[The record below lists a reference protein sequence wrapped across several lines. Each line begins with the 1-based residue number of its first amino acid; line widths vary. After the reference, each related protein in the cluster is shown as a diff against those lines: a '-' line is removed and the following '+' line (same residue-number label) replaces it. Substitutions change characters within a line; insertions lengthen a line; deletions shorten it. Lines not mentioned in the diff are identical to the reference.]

1 MLYCSIDE
9 LLEGGLYSSEVTE
22 LCGAPGVGKTQ
33 VSCLICFCVQ
43 VLEVQLYFYNPFYAL
58 HTQCL

>member
-9 LLEGGLYSSEVTE
+9 LLEGGLYSGEVTE

-33 VSCLICFCVQ
+33 VSYLICFCVQ
-43 VLEVQLYFYNPFYAL
+43 VLEVQLYFL
-58 HTQCL
+58 

>member
-9 LLEGGLYSSEVTE
+9 LLEGGLYSGEVTE

-33 VSCLICFCVQ
+33 VSKLACVAYKFQ
-43 VLEVQLYFYNPFYAL
+43 SAVLVFLGFF
-58 HTQCL
+58 